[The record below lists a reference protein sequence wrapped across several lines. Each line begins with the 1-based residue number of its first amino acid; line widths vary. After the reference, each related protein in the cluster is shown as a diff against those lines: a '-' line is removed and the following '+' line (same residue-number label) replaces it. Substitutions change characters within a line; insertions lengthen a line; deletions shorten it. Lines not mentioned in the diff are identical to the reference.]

1 MNTNKSFAAAAV
13 AAALVL
19 GSGVVAMAAD
29 TPTPSPT
36 TSVTSTPTPTPAPTN
51 SKGLTKAQRQALL
64 AKYRADLAAW
74 QVQKDAWTQAAQ
86 PILDA
91 YKAALATA
99 KATRDA
105 ALAKLPAMPVKPANP
120 FSHND

>member
-19 GSGVVAMAAD
+19 GSGVVAVAAD

-36 TSVTSTPTPTPAPTN
+36 TSVTSTPTPAPTN